1 MDPQTLPAQVQD
13 LYTKIRKQYK
23 VAFEPLQLGEVHLN
37 LLKVTDLEEMLE
49 GRDPFQDVSEFPFWI
64 KLWEAAIVLAQFLT
78 GQNFTGETRI
88 LELGAGLGAPGLA
101 AAACGARV
109 TLTDYEELILDFSRV
124 SAAASKVS
132 DNVTF
137 ELLDWLDPP
146 DMEPFDVI
154 IGAEILFREEFFA
167 PLLGVLRRALKPD
180 GVIYLAHDADRQSV
194 QPFLELAQ
202 KEYQVAA
209 MKRRLRSLEED
220 REIVLN
226 RLITPGR

>member
-23 VAFEPLQLGEVHLN
+23 VAFEPLQLGEVRLN
-37 LLKVTDLEEMLE
+37 LLKVTDLEEMLD

-154 IGAEILFREEFFA
+154 IGQRYFSGKSSLNPCSGCCAGRSSPVESFTWPTMPTAR
-167 PLLGVLRRALKPD
+167 VC
-180 GVIYLAHDADRQSV
+180 S
-194 QPFLELAQ
+194 PFLNWR
-202 KEYQVAA
+202 
-209 MKRRLRSLEED
+209 KRSIRS
-220 REIVLN
+220 R
-226 RLITPGR
+226 P